1 MNDQEFDYT
10 DYDPLKET
18 LGTEEKEVFYLVP
31 ASNYPGHDDPFYS
44 AFHPALAIGAQ
55 ERKQMRQSLYPSVYT
70 PGRRADFQK
79 WKGVWRLIKS
89 EVIQNHLTAYQIA
102 KKIGNNKTLK
112 DKMQELPTSGDTL
125 KLIIDAGLAGMLDD

>member
-10 DYDPLKET
+10 DYDPLKEA
-18 LGTEEKEVFYLVP
+18 LKTEEEEVFYLVS
-31 ASNYPGHDDPFYS
+31 ASNYPGLDDPFYS
-44 AFHPALAIGAQ
+44 AFHPATVIGAQ
-55 ERKQMRQSLYPSVYT
+55 ERKRMRQSLYPAVYT

-79 WKGVWRLIKS
+79 WKGAWRLIKS

-102 KKIGNNKTLK
+102 KKIDNNKTLK
-112 DKMQELPTSGDTL
+112 DKMKELPTSGDTL